1 MDPLAWGSRRHR
13 FARRLRETL
22 LGRERDFRPEMVGAE
37 KDALRV
43 LTVLHDAPG
52 GVDRTSRD
60 LLAALGTRVDA
71 SVLRADPFRMV
82 LEGSDTK
89 GRAVDRA
96 FHHRRPWQATD
107 HRRADFRELYRG
119 VLDATRPNA
128 VHLRHLLAHTFDL
141 LDLCAERGVRVVVSA
156 HDHYLVCP
164 GVVLLD
170 DQGRDCGG
178 QCTEGRGQCQL
189 PLPWLEGLPVLKSGY
204 RKRWL
209 TEVEEALGEVS
220 AVVVTSQS
228 SREILARSLPS
239 LAERIHQIP
248 HGRDLERRDLAVPPS
263 AGEATRILT
272 LGKLDRHKGSREL
285 AAVLEASLTQ
295 GPSIVLHHLGPP
307 CPELRPYA
315 PRGVLVEHGPYS
327 PAALPSLVEQIR
339 PSLAILLPIWS
350 ETWSHTL
357 TEALALGLP
366 VIGSDRGAV
375 GERLVETGGGWA
387 VPADAPEV
395 VLRRIEGLAVDLGAW
410 GRAVDLVRQVD
421 LGSCSSMA
429 ERYFTLLSGAK
440 RLE

>member
-1 MDPLAWGSRRHR
+1 
-13 FARRLRETL
+13 
-22 LGRERDFRPEMVGAE
+22 MVGAE

-60 LLAALGTRVDA
+60 LLAALGTRLDA

-82 LEGSDTK
+82 LEGSDSK

-164 GVVLLD
+164 SFVLLD
-170 DQGRDCGG
+170 DQARDCGG

-189 PLPWLEGLPVLKSGY
+189 PVPWLEGLPVLKSGY
-204 RKRWL
+204 RAQWVQ
-209 TEVEEALGEVS
+209 EVEEALAQVS
-220 AVVVTSQS
+220 AVVVTSWS
-228 SREILARSLPS
+228 SQEILARSLPS
-239 LAERIHQIP
+239 LADRIHRIP
-248 HGRDLERRDLAVPPS
+248 HGRDLERHDLAAPPV
-263 AGEATRILT
+263 AGETIRIVT
-272 LGKLDRHKGSREL
+272 LGKLDRHKGSNEL
-285 AAVLEASLTQ
+285 AAVLEESLRG
-295 GPSIVLHHLGPP
+295 GPKLVLHHLGPH
-307 CPELRPYA
+307 CEELSRYA
-315 PRGVLVEHGPYS
+315 AHGVMVEHGPYA
-327 PAALPSLVEQIR
+327 PTELPGLVERIQ

-357 TEALALGLP
+357 TEVLALGVP
-366 VIGSDRGAV
+366 VLASDRGAV
-375 GERLVETGGGWA
+375 GERIIETGGGWT
-387 VPADAPEV
+387 VSPTAPED
-395 VLRRIEGLAVDLGAW
+395 VLAQIKSLVGNREKWLTGVERVQRIELEDCA
-410 GRAVDLVRQVD
+410 
-421 LGSCSSMA
+421 SMA
-429 ERYFTLLSGAK
+429 AQYFSLLSAG
-440 RLE
+440 